1 MPNGDP
7 QHGVS
12 EEEISALLARESDG
26 LLVALGPDGFR
37 VAMPQS
43 PLLARFRTVDVPPD
57 RATMVD
63 LVAPADAMKVITTW
77 ERARE
82 TGAAIGTVHLRTDPG
97 RPTTLTIMDARSLCG
112 VWLGLVGRATE
123 TSEVANLDPA
133 LLVPLRPRQGVV
145 RKNFN
150 AVITGVDERACQM
163 LGWHPD
169 RMIGTRSLEFLH
181 PDDHGRAIASW
192 MEMLARQKPSRA
204 RVRHRRGDGGW
215 LWVETENVVVGRDE
229 TGDWLIETL
238 ISDISEEMA
247 AYEQVRQREE
257 LFHRL
262 AESLPT
268 GVMQVDRDRR
278 VVYANSRLSA
288 ILAAPAAELLADQIA
303 HLVDAD
309 RALLESAI
317 DAALNAGADHDLE
330 VEVHHPQTGDLRRC
344 TAAVVAVA
352 GPEGTS
358 GALVSLDDIT
368 DAARMREE
376 LRVQATYDTLT
387 GCLNRASIIAS
398 LDAALAPDRSGLT
411 GVVYLDL
418 DEFKVL
424 NDTFGHAAGD
434 EMLVEVAQR
443 LRGALRDIDRV
454 GRVGGDEFL
463 VVCPGLA
470 EPDQAMSIAT
480 RIREH
485 LDRPAALTA
494 GMATPRASI
503 GMAIGTPG
511 TPVDDL
517 VARADAAMYQ
527 SKQQRRGEIVLA

>member
-1 MPNGDP
+1 
-7 QHGVS
+7 
-12 EEEISALLARESDG
+12 
-26 LLVALGPDGFR
+26 
-37 VAMPQS
+37 
-43 PLLARFRTVDVPPD
+43 
-57 RATMVD
+57 
-63 LVAPADAMKVITTW
+63 
-77 ERARE
+77 
-82 TGAAIGTVHLRTDPG
+82 
-97 RPTTLTIMDARSLCG
+97 
-112 VWLGLVGRATE
+112 
-123 TSEVANLDPA
+123 
-133 LLVPLRPRQGVV
+133 
-145 RKNFN
+145 
-150 AVITGVDERACQM
+150 M

-352 GPEGTS
+352 GPEGTN

-376 LRVQATYDTLT
+376 LRVQATYDALT

-494 GMATPRASI
+494 GMATPRTSI
-503 GMAIGTPG
+503 GVAIGTPG

-527 SKQQRRGEIVLA
+527 SKQQCRGEIVLA